1 MNLIVGA
8 TGMVGGAV
16 CQSLAEK
23 GRPVRALV
31 RATSDAAKVG
41 ALKNCGAE
49 LVQGDLRDRA
59 SLDAACQGVTAVV
72 STASSMPF
80 SYEPG
85 ANDIQTVDLEGMAN
99 LIAAAQ
105 SASVGHFVY
114 ISFTM
119 ENEFPLGNAKRAVE
133 HLLRESGLT
142 YTILRPSYF
151 MEVWLSPAVGFDSA
165 NAKAQIYGSGEKP
178 LSLISFLDVAR
189 FAVVCLDNPAARN
202 ATLEIGG
209 PEALSQ
215 LQAVQIFEQVAGQ
228 PFEVAHVPVEAL
240 AEQQKTATDPMQQ
253 SFAGL
258 MQWYARG
265 DAVDMEETL
274 QTFPV
279 ALTSVQEYARGTLTA
294 A

>member
-8 TGMVGGAV
+8 TGMVGGAI
-16 CQSLAEK
+16 CQNLAGE

-41 ALKNCGAE
+41 ALKECGAE

-80 SYEPG
+80 SYLPG
-85 ANDIQTVDLEGMAN
+85 ENDIQTVDLEGMTN

-105 SASVGHFVY
+105 SAGVGQFVY
-114 ISFTM
+114 LSFTM
-119 ENEFPLGNAKRAVE
+119 ENDFPLRNAKRAVE
-133 HLLRESGLT
+133 QRLRDSGLT

-151 MEVWLSPAVGFDSA
+151 MEVWLSPAVGFDSS
-165 NAKAQIYGSGEKP
+165 NAKAQIYGTGKNP
-178 LSLISFLDVAR
+178 LSLISFPDVAR
-189 FAVVCLDNPAARN
+189 FAVACLDNPAARN
-202 ATLEIGG
+202 ATLKIGG

-215 LQAVQIFEQVAGQ
+215 LQVVQIFEEAGGR

-240 AEQQKTATDPMQQ
+240 AEQQGTATDPMQQ

-279 ALTSVQEYARGTLTA
+279 ALTSVQEYAQGVLGA
-294 A
+294 S